1 MLNKMKVAILHD
13 YFDEMGG
20 AEITLCYMA
29 RGLKATIFTT
39 NIDRDTI
46 NKLGFGDV
54 KIISVGRIPRIRHI
68 KQLFAQLRFSFLKL
82 EGFDLYIFGG
92 CYSIYGSKHHGPNL
106 WYCFSPQ
113 RGLYDLRHF
122 RKGFLYFMKQ
132 ATKEV
137 QIYFDQKAVKGIEK
151 IITPGRRVEE
161 RVRKYYKRD
170 SDRVI
175 HSPVKTDD
183 FHYSDPAGGYWLS
196 VQRIDPCK
204 NIELQLDA
212 FSKMSDEK
220 LIIAGDPS
228 SEFRR
233 YFCRLREDAPGNVTF
248 VGPVFNRKELADLY
262 AASKGFITTSRIEGF
277 GMTAIEAMASGK
289 PVIAPDE
296 DGYKETVLDG
306 VTGKLIDGINP
317 EKLIAAVKEI
327 GQDPGKY
334 RDNCLKR
341 AKEFDAEVFIQRMKQ
356 VIKL

>member
-1 MLNKMKVAILHD
+1 MKIAILHD
-13 YFDEMGG
+13 YFDEIGG

-29 RGLKATIFTT
+29 RGLNAAIFTT

-46 NKLGFGDV
+46 NKLGFDDV
-54 KIISVGRIPRIRHI
+54 EIISVGRIPRIRHI
-68 KQLFAQLRFSFLKL
+68 KQLFAQFRFSFLKL

-92 CYSIYGSKHHGPNL
+92 CYSIYGSKHHRPNL

-122 RKGFLYFMKQ
+122 RKVFLYFIKQ
-132 ATKEV
+132 AIKEV
-137 QIYFDQKAVKGIEK
+137 QIYFDQKATQGIQK
-151 IITPGRRVEE
+151 IIAPSYGVAE

-170 SDRVI
+170 SDGII
-175 HSPVKTDD
+175 HSPVGGGE
-183 FHYSDPAGGYWLS
+183 FYYSDARDYWLS

-204 NIELQLDA
+204 NIELQLEA
-212 FSKMSDEK
+212 FSKMGDER
-220 LIIAGDPS
+220 LIVVGDAS
-228 SEFRR
+228 YEFRR
-233 YFCRLREDAPGNVTF
+233 YFHRLKKNAPGNVTF
-248 VGPVFNRKELADLY
+248 VGPVLNRKELADLY

-277 GMTAIEAMASGK
+277 GMTAVEAMASGK

-296 DGYKETVLDG
+296 DGYKETVIDG

-334 RDNCLKR
+334 RANCLKQ
-341 AKEFDAEVFIQRMKQ
+341 AKEFDVEVFIGKMKQ
-356 VIKL
+356 AINL